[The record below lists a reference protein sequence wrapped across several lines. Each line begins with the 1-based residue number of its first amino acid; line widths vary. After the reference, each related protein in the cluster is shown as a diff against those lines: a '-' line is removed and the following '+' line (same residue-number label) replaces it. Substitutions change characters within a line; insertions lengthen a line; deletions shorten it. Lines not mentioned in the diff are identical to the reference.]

1 MLNLV
6 TIWTF
11 PYQHQLLIIRG
22 RLEAEGIV
30 TYAQDELTIQVDP
43 LYSNALGGIKLMVNE
58 DDVTRANEI
67 LAESGMVMK
76 EDKPGFEF
84 LQAFNQ
90 FSNRLPVVGTLS
102 QESRLF
108 ILLGLFVLL
117 LGGAIYFLAV

>member
-22 RLEAEGIV
+22 RLEAEGIE